1 MSASWPP
8 NVRPVSVA
16 NAVVENADAV
26 DDVGTV
32 AGLSPEIHRCQL
44 RIALRLAAAEH
55 GRLLHVPGLGWH
67 GWDSCR
73 WAVDPGDRVARQA
86 VIRAVRSARL
96 EASSMSSAQDRE
108 DLWRD
113 AKSCETSTGVRGV
126 LELGAALPA
135 LSALSAE
142 LDVNPH
148 LLNTPDGTL
157 DLSTGRT
164 HPCLPGDLL
173 TKVTGCPYESGGGSS
188 GACSTEWDT
197 FLAATLPDVD
207 VRAFLQRV
215 VGLALVGKVI
225 EHVLPILT
233 GTGRNGKGTFVR
245 TVAAALGSYAIEAE
259 PDLFMARERAH
270 PTGQLD
276 LRGVRFATCQETD
289 DGRRLDVATVKRLT
303 GGDTIRARKM
313 RQDFI
318 EFTPSH
324 LPFLITNHL
333 PKVPADDPALWARLL
348 VIPFDQSFLGREDR
362 NLEDRLRDELPAV
375 LAWAVAGWEDY
386 RHRGRL
392 DPPAAVSDAT
402 STYRISNDSIAGF
415 IDDRCLLDPNMHV
428 VSADLWSQWEVWCH
442 ANSQRPGTNRML
454 KAAMESRGIS
464 VVRSNGRSRFQ
475 GIGLA
480 SAQD

>member
-1 MSASWPP
+1 MSSSWPP
-8 NVRPVSVA
+8 NARPLSVA
-16 NAVVENADAV
+16 SAVAEDA
-26 DDVGTV
+26 GTV
-32 AGLSPEIHRCQL
+32 AELRPEIHRCQL
-44 RIALRLAAAEH
+44 RIAMRLAAAEQ

-67 GWDSCR
+67 GWDGCR
-73 WAVDPGDRVARQA
+73 WALDQGERVAKQS
-86 VIRAVRSARL
+86 VMRAVRNARL
-96 EASSMSSAQDRE
+96 EASSMRSAQDRD

-135 LSALSAE
+135 LSALSSE

-148 LLNTPDGTL
+148 LLNTPGGTL

-164 HPCLPGDLL
+164 HPCSPGDLL
-173 TKVTGCPYESGGGSS
+173 TKVTGCPYEP
-188 GACSTEWDT
+188 GANSAEWDT

-207 VRAFLQRV
+207 VRTFLQRV

-289 DGRRLDVATVKRLT
+289 DGRRLDVAAVKRLT

-333 PKVPADDPALWARLL
+333 PKVPGRRPRALGEAARHT
-348 VIPFDQSFLGREDR
+348 VRPVVPGQGGPE
-362 NLEDRLRDELPAV
+362 P
-375 LAWAVAGWEDY
+375 
-386 RHRGRL
+386 RG
-392 DPPAAVSDAT
+392 PP
-402 STYRISNDSIAGF
+402 R
-415 IDDRCLLDPNMHV
+415 
-428 VSADLWSQWEVWCH
+428 
-442 ANSQRPGTNRML
+442 
-454 KAAMESRGIS
+454 
-464 VVRSNGRSRFQ
+464 
-475 GIGLA
+475 
-480 SAQD
+480 

>member
-1 MSASWPP
+1 MSSSWPP
-8 NVRPVSVA
+8 NARPLSVA
-16 NAVVENADAV
+16 SAVAEDA
-26 DDVGTV
+26 GTV
-32 AGLSPEIHRCQL
+32 AELRPEIHRCQL
-44 RIALRLAAAEH
+44 RIAMRLAAAEQ

-67 GWDSCR
+67 GWDGCR
-73 WAVDPGDRVARQA
+73 WALDQGERVAKQS
-86 VIRAVRSARL
+86 VMRAVRNARL
-96 EASSMSSAQDRE
+96 EASSMRSAQDRD

-135 LSALSAE
+135 LSALSTE

-148 LLNTPDGTL
+148 LLNTSSGTL
-157 DLSTGRT
+157 DLSSDRT
-164 HPCLPGDLL
+164 HPCSPGDLL
-173 TKVTGCPYESGGGSS
+173 TKVTGCHYEP
-188 GACSTEWDT
+188 GANSAEWDT

-207 VRAFLQRV
+207 VRTFLQRV

-289 DGRRLDVATVKRLT
+289 DGRRLDVAAVKRLT

-362 NLEDRLRDELPAV
+362 NLEDRLGNELPAV
-375 LAWAVAGWEDY
+375 LAWAAAGWRDY
-386 RHRGRL
+386 RELGRL

-402 STYRISNDSIAGF
+402 STYRISNDNIAGF
-415 IDDRCLLDPNMHV
+415 IDDCCLLSPDMHV
-428 VSADLWSQWEVWCH
+428 VSGDLWNQWEAWCH
-442 ANSQRPGTNRML
+442 ANSQQPGTNRML
-454 KAAMESRGIS
+454 KAAMESRGVS
-464 VVRSNGRSRFQ
+464 LSRSNGRSRFQ

-480 SAQD
+480 SLHD